1 MSYGETYEASVD
13 EPTPIKRPINW
24 NRLNAADAER
34 VIRERAQKSENVM
47 FGPHAW
53 DRIDER
59 SITQPEAYEILR
71 RGYVDG
77 EPIRD
82 TDGSWKVIM
91 TRKMNRSRTAGVVT
105 LILSGEDLFV
115 KTVMWMDL

>member
-1 MSYGETYEASVD
+1 MRMTD
-13 EPTPIKRPINW
+13 PTPIQRPINW
-24 NRLNAADAER
+24 SRLNAADAER
-34 VIRERAQKSENVM
+34 VVHERAKTTEKVF

-53 DRIDER
+53 ERIEER
-59 SITQPEAYEILR
+59 SITQVEAYEILR

-77 EPIRD
+77 DPTREA
-82 TDGSWKVIM
+82 DGSWKVIM

-105 LILSGEDLFV
+105 LIVSGDEDLFV